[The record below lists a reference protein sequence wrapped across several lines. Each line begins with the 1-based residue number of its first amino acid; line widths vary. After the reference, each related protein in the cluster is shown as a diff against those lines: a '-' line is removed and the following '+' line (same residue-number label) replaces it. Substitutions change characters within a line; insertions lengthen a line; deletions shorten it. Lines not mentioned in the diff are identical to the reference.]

1 MAGLTRLFPVCAP
14 ICIVATLWSAAAFA
28 QGMGPIGPGLTPPAS
43 TSQGPPPVSSNP
55 EDGLQEPEDQM
66 RAKGL
71 KECKVGDRVIAR
83 HEGKWISAQVIA
95 VNPAERYP
103 CKVHLIGRP
112 PTLDSSFATWMLRPQ
127 PESR

>member
-1 MAGLTRLFPVCAP
+1 MAGLRRFFP
-14 ICIVATLWSAAAFA
+14 ICAVAMLWTASSFA
-28 QGMGPIGPGLTPPAS
+28 QGMGPIGPALT
-43 TSQGPPPVSSNP
+43 TQGPPPVSSKP

-83 HEGKWISAQVIA
+83 HQGQWLSAEVIA
-95 VNPAERYP
+95 VEPAERYP

-112 PTLDSSFATWMLRPQ
+112 PTLDSSFAAWMLRAQ

>member
-1 MAGLTRLFPVCAP
+1 MVGLRRFFP
-14 ICIVATLWSAAAFA
+14 ICAVATLWTTSSFA
-28 QGMGPIGPGLTPPAS
+28 QGMGPIGPALTPPAS
-43 TSQGPPPVSSNP
+43 TTQGPPPVSSKP

-71 KECKVGDRVIAR
+71 KECKVGDRVIAS
-83 HEGKWISAQVIA
+83 HQGQWLSAEVIA

-112 PTLDSSFATWMLRPQ
+112 PTLDSSFAAWMLRAQ
-127 PESR
+127 PETR

>member
-1 MAGLTRLFPVCAP
+1 MAGLRLLP
-14 ICIVATLWSAAAFA
+14 ICVIAAFWAAPALA
-28 QGMGPIGPGLTPPAS
+28 QGMGPIGPGLTAIEH
-43 TSQGPPPVSSNP
+43 PPVSSRP

-71 KECKVGDRVIAR
+71 KECKVGDRVIAS
-83 HEGKWISAQVIA
+83 HQGQWLSAEVIA
-95 VNPAERYP
+95 VDPAARYA

-112 PTLDSSFATWMLRPQ
+112 PTMDSSFAPWMLRPQ

>member
-1 MAGLTRLFPVCAP
+1 MAGLRRLLSTFV
-14 ICIVATLWSAAAFA
+14 VATWWVAPAFA
-28 QGMGPIGPGLTPPAS
+28 QGMGPIGPGLT
-43 TSQGPPPVSSNP
+43 TIEHPPVSSRP

-71 KECKVGDRVIAR
+71 KECKVGDRVIASQQ
-83 HEGKWISAQVIA
+83 GQWLSAEVIA

-112 PTLDSSFATWMLRPQ
+112 PTMDSSFAPWMLRPQ
-127 PESR
+127 PERR